1 MLGGF
6 AIVVSTV
13 FQAVKTV
20 VVPRAT
26 SSFITSLVFKSIR
39 PLFGVLARERRDF
52 AVRDRVLAYYAPIG
66 LILLPGAWVGC
77 VLVGFALVLW
87 GTGLDPI
94 SEAFS
99 VSGSSLTTLGFA
111 RGEPGV
117 QTAVSIVEATI
128 GLILIALLIS
138 YLPAI
143 YSGFSRR
150 EVLVGMLTAR
160 AGTPPSPVELLARA
174 GRIGGLD
181 DVPPLLMRWEE
192 WFIDIEESHTSL
204 PMLVFFR
211 SPRPDRNWV
220 TAAGCILDTA
230 SLYVAVVEGSRPAA
244 RAQILIRTG
253 YLALRR
259 IADSFHVTYDA
270 DPAPEDPI
278 SVSRSEFDVAWIEL
292 LAAGVP
298 LKADKEQA
306 WRDFAGWRVNYDAPL
321 VALASLVIA
330 PPSRWSGDR
339 SAPAP
344 RGLLRKRGAAGR
356 Q

>member
-1 MLGGF
+1 MVLGL
-6 AIVVSTV
+6 ALVASTV

-26 SSFITSLVFKSIR
+26 SSFITNVVFKSIR
-39 PLFGVLARERRDF
+39 PLFRLLAQERREF

-77 VLVGFALVLW
+77 VLLGFALTLW

-94 SEAFS
+94 GEAFA
-99 VSGSSLTTLGFA
+99 VSGSSLTTVGFA

-117 QTAVSIVEATI
+117 QTAVSIVEAII

-150 EVLVGMLTAR
+150 EVLVGMLAAR
-160 AGTPPSPVELLARA
+160 AGAPPSPVELLARA

-181 DVPPLLMRWEE
+181 DVGPLFMRWEE
-192 WFIDIEESHTSL
+192 WFTDIEESHTSL
-204 PMLVFFR
+204 PMLAFFR

-259 IADSFHVTYDA
+259 IADVFHVTYDA
-270 DPAPEDPI
+270 DPAPDGPI
-278 SVSRSEFDVAWIEL
+278 SVSRREFDLAWVEL
-292 LAAGVP
+292 DAAGVP

-330 PPSRWSGDR
+330 PPGRWSGDR

-344 RGLLRKRGAAGR
+344 RRLLRKRAAGR
-356 Q
+356 